1 MSAEIRPIA
10 LVDCNNFFVSCE
22 RVFQPWLEG
31 KPLIVLSSNDGC
43 AISRS
48 EEAKALGIEMGAPWF
63 KIRGVARQHGIQVRS
78 PNFALYSDMSRRVA
92 ETLETVSPDV
102 EIYSVDECFLGLD
115 VKDDLAVQGKQIRQR
130 VLQWTGIPASVGI
143 GPTKTLAKLAA
154 WMAKKHPDF
163 RGRGVCSLMDK
174 NDRDRLLPL
183 IPVNEVWGIGR
194 KLAEKLNYVGIFTAA
209 DLCNADLR
217 QLRGILNVVG
227 ARTVEELRGIP
238 CLSLDLLPAPQKGV
252 AVTRSFGRVIADEA
266 QMKNALSGFAEN
278 AGEKLRRQ
286 GLAARHMQVF
296 VRSRKNDGAR
306 RIKAHSMTFETPTD
320 CTIELVRMAA
330 LLLKEIWTQ
339 GDEITKAGII
349 LGGLAPKDEAL
360 TSLFAAAPFA
370 AGGPRQTTA
379 LMRAMDDVNRRFGR
393 RTVSILASGV
403 KGRQPWKPLSA
414 MRSPQF
420 TTSIKELPRL
430 HA

>member
-1 MSAEIRPIA
+1 MSDKIRPIA

-31 KPLIVLSSNDGC
+31 KPLVVLSNNDGC

-48 EEAKALGIEMGAPWF
+48 EEVKALGVEMGAPWF
-63 KIRGVARQHGIQVRS
+63 KIRGIARQHGIQVRS

-115 VKDDLAVQGKQIRQR
+115 EKNDLSEQGKQIRQR

-143 GPTKTLAKLAA
+143 GPTKTLAKLAG
-154 WMAKKHPDF
+154 WLAKKHPDF
-163 RGRGVCSLMDK
+163 RGQGVCNLMNK
-174 NDRDRLLPL
+174 SDRDRLLPL
-183 IPVNEVWGIGR
+183 VPVSDVWGIGR
-194 KLAEKLNYVGIFTAA
+194 KLTEKLNYIGIFTAA
-209 DLCNADLR
+209 DLRDADVR
-217 QLRGILNVVG
+217 RLRGILNVVG
-227 ARTVEELRGIP
+227 ARTVEELRGMP
-238 CLSLDLLPAPQKGV
+238 CLSLDLLPAPQKGM

-296 VRSRKNDGAR
+296 VRSRKNDSAR
-306 RIKAHSMTFETPTD
+306 RIKAHSLTFETPTD
-320 CTIELVRMAA
+320 CTVELIRMAT
-330 LLLKEIWTQ
+330 LLLKEIWAP
-339 GDEITKAGII
+339 GDEITKAGVI
-349 LGGLAPKDEAL
+349 LGGLAPKDEAAP
-360 TSLFAAAPFA
+360 SLFAAQP
-370 AGGPRQTTA
+370 PRQTTG
-379 LMRAMDDVNRRFGR
+379 LMRAMDDINRRFGR

-403 KGRQPWKPLSA
+403 KNAQPWKSLST

-420 TTSIKELPRL
+420 TTRLQELPRL
-430 HA
+430 RA